1 MDRKKFRQWNLVT
14 AAAVFLI
21 SAFTYLSTIE
31 PTASFWDCGEF
42 IASSYKLEVGHPPGN
57 PVFQIIA
64 RLFTMFT
71 GPSKAAVMVNSMSAI
86 CSALTIFFLYL
97 TIVFFTKR
105 LISPKKRPDGTEDDY
120 STGDAIA
127 IFGSGAVGALAYTFS
142 DTFWFSAVE
151 GEVYAMSSLFTAI
164 VVWAMTRWYET
175 EDRRYANRWIVLI
188 AFLFGLSIGVHVLNL
203 LALPT
208 IVFMYYYKIR
218 EDKPYSFWECVKILV
233 ISALMIGFMFFIMIP
248 WLPKLAAYFDL
259 IFVNG
264 LGLPYNSGA
273 AFFVLAL
280 IGLGIVCIIQ
290 DITFSL
296 FDFKAPVED
305 ITPTILD
312 TMSIVS
318 VSSHLLH

>member
-264 LGLPYNSGA
+264 LG
-273 AFFVLAL
+273 
-280 IGLGIVCIIQ
+280 
-290 DITFSL
+290 
-296 FDFKAPVED
+296 
-305 ITPTILD
+305 
-312 TMSIVS
+312 
-318 VSSHLLH
+318 